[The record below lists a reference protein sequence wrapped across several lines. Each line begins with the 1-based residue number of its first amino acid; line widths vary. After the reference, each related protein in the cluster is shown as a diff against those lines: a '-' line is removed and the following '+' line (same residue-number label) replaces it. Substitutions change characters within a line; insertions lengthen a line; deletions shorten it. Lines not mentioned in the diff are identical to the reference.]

1 MKLFRWFRQKR
12 TLSYTPLN
20 LVEIN
25 GTTLLENL
33 QYLQSLQPHAAI
45 LPVLKSNAYGH
56 GIEQVVETLEK
67 SNVPLLVVDSLPEAQ
82 KVYDRGSKDV
92 LVLGEAALS
101 SYKFFQGR
109 RTQFCVYNRT
119 TLEALLSF
127 HRKPRVHLFL
137 NTGMNREGIQDLR
150 LFFRENKELL
160 RRCDIVGICSHLAS
174 SEQVADLNQEQVERF
189 VEAVDW
195 LKKQGYEPPW
205 VHLGNSA
212 AAFWLKEVRLT
223 AFRTGLA
230 FYGYSPFDAQSPLHI
245 KTRKLQPALRVTSR
259 VVAVQQLKAGESVSY
274 NETFTAKKPTTI
286 AVIPFGYAEGLDR
299 RLSGKGILWIRQG
312 DKEIKARIAGRVCMN
327 LTCVDAGNNRVAV
340 GDMVEVVSP
349 LPKEEN
355 SIGGFAKEE
364 ETIPYEVLVRLHPG
378 IRRVIR
384 SKEI

>member
-25 GTTLLENL
+25 GTALLENL
-33 QYLQSLQPHAAI
+33 RYLQSLQPHAAI

-56 GIEQVVETLEK
+56 GIEPVVEILEK

-101 SYKFFQGR
+101 SYKFFR
-109 RTQFCVYNRT
+109 AWRTQFCVYNRM

-127 HRKPRVHLFL
+127 HRKPKVHLFL
-137 NTGMNREGIQDLR
+137 NTGMHREGIQDLAY
-150 LFFRENKELL
+150 FFQENKALL

-174 SEQVADLNQEQVERF
+174 AEQVSDLNREQVERF
-189 VEAVDW
+189 FEAFDW
-195 LKKQGYEPPW
+195 LKQQGYELPF

-212 AAFWLKEVRLT
+212 AAFWLKDSRLT

-230 FYGYSPFDAQSPLHI
+230 FYGYSPFDAQSPLYT

-259 VVAVQQLKAGESVSY
+259 VVAIQKLKVGESVSY
-274 NETFTAKKPTTI
+274 NETFTARRASTI

-299 RLSGKGILWIRQG
+299 RLSGKGILRIRQG
-312 DKEIKARIAGRVCMN
+312 DKEIKASIVGRVCMN
-327 LTCVDAGNNRVAV
+327 LTCLDVGNDRVAV
-340 GDMVEVVSP
+340 GDLVEVISP
-349 LPKEEN
+349 LSKEKN
-355 SIGGFAKEE
+355 SIVGLAKEE
-364 ETIPYEVLVRLHPG
+364 ETIPYEVLVRIQPG
-378 IRRVIR
+378 IRRIITR
-384 SKEI
+384 Q